1 MTFEYYKVLDFPG
14 HQKRERI
21 LPWLRFGIFHPENK
35 SFLLFPLG
43 LVDSGSDISIIDREF
58 AENLGIKVKK
68 GSRGGVVG
76 IGGGSIEVFYHEIG
90 FYLHNG
96 GLEKPIIYTGFAA
109 FTFEK
114 FPTSMP
120 QQTAILGTQ
129 GFFNMVD
136 VTFRYPKEI
145 VIVPKGN
152 F

>member
-68 GSRGGVVG
+68 GSRGGVV
-76 IGGGSIEVFYHEIG
+76 YLYG
-90 FYLHNG
+90 FCRLY
-96 GLEKPIIYTGFAA
+96 F
-109 FTFEK
+109 
-114 FPTSMP
+114 
-120 QQTAILGTQ
+120 
-129 GFFNMVD
+129 
-136 VTFRYPKEI
+136 
-145 VIVPKGN
+145 
-152 F
+152 